1 MEKSIN
7 VYFRTIFRRKCIK
20 SEFKMIM
27 PETKVFMTNTT
38 EDRAHSMAEQLNDEM
53 RLALMPVTVFMGIE
67 AVFGLLGNLL
77 ILYVFLFHYHKCN
90 FKFFALCLSFIDI
103 TSTLTTIPGAMVK
116 QTFWYVYPIPLMCK
130 IVTYFEEFTVCAYV
144 LVFSLIA
151 VDRYRKVCRPLAWQ
165 IKPSV
170 AITLL
175 IVLLMV
181 SLFVTMPALFLGG
194 THTLLREIEGRS
206 VTVTECNIDSD
217 FVDTFFPGLYMM
229 LLGIF
234 VIVPS
239 LGLVMIFNGHV
250 IKSIRQLKQGKNG
263 KGNNSN
269 QQNIRVKVKA
279 ETVSDENISGQTQ
292 DIELEDINESTSFR
306 SDNAIERD
314 TGLSKQPKAEPKMT
328 TTLSPKEKEST
339 SAERRTRQ
347 TTLVLQILTLVFY
360 LTFVLRVIMQFGFD
374 RTSSKA
380 SIAVY
385 WFFFHMYFINHA
397 INPIVYILLDT
408 KFRGVIKTKLRCCK
422 TSRR

>member
-1 MEKSIN
+1 M
-7 VYFRTIFRRKCIK
+7 TTL
-20 SEFKMIM
+20 
-27 PETKVFMTNTT
+27 ETKVFMTNTT
-38 EDRAHSMAEQLNDEM
+38 EDRAHSMAEQLNEEM

-103 TSTLTTIPGAMVK
+103 TSTLTTIPGAMLK

-130 IVTYFEEFTVCAYV
+130 IITYFEEFTVCAYI

-151 VDRYRKVCRPLAWQ
+151 IDRYRKVCRPLAWQ
-165 IKPSV
+165 IKPRV
-170 AITLL
+170 AIILL

-194 THTLLREIEGRS
+194 THTLLREIEGRN
-206 VTVTECNIDSD
+206 VTVTECNIDSA
-217 FVDTFFPGLYMM
+217 FVDTVFPGLYMN
-229 LLGIF
+229 LLGCI
-234 VIVPS
+234 VILPS
-239 LGLVMIFNGHV
+239 LGLVMMLNGRV
-250 IKSIRQLKQGKNG
+250 IKSIRQLKHGKNR
-263 KGNNSN
+263 KENNSN
-269 QQNIRVKVKA
+269 QLNIRVEVKA
-279 ETVSDENISGQTQ
+279 ETASDENISGQTQ

-328 TTLSPKEKEST
+328 TNLSPTKEKEST

-360 LTFVLRVIMQFGFD
+360 LTFGLRVILQFGFD

-385 WFFFHMYFINHA
+385 LFFFHMYFINHA